1 MTDNL
6 PTDVTTQILIQIRDE
21 IRDMRASFEARMD
34 ALEARMDRLEG
45 RMDALEKTNEVQHRE
60 LFSRLSQIDADLKK
74 FAPLVNEA
82 LLHYADEMDR
92 VRARLTRVEHRL
104 GITPGS
110 K

>member
-1 MTDNL
+1 
-6 PTDVTTQILIQIRDE
+6 
-21 IRDMRASFEARMD
+21 
-34 ALEARMDRLEG
+34 
-45 RMDALEKTNEVQHRE
+45 
-60 LFSRLSQIDADLKK
+60 LSQIDADLKK

-104 GITPGS
+104 GIAPGS